1 MRISVLG
8 VDLGENGCS
17 LVGLDAAGGVVLRR
31 RAKRAVRATMSTSQA
46 SGSTSFM
53 RVASMRLYTMPAPR
67 APSSDATS

>member
-31 RAKRAVRATMSTSQA
+31 RAQRAVRATMWA
-46 SGSTSFM
+46 S
-53 RVASMRLYTMPAPR
+53 
-67 APSSDATS
+67 